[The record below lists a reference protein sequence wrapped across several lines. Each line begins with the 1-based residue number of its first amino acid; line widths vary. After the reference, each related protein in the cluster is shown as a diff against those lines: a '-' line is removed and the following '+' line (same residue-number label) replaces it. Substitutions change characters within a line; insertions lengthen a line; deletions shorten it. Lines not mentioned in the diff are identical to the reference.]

1 MPKENNIKEELL
13 KQMEKDSGNASER
26 NTKSLEQIIAKDI
39 ARVKRLRWVTVIS
52 WVLVAL
58 CFMATAFLERA
69 MYARA
74 LLDTE
79 EAWLNS
85 LIVILKALLL
95 TAVIFAILLY
105 TWARTLTIHRI
116 QARLAN
122 IEAMLKQMSRDK

>member
-1 MPKENNIKEELL
+1 MPETNDIKEELL
-13 KQMEKDSGNASER
+13 KQMEKDSGNAPER
-26 NTKSLEQIIAKDI
+26 NAKSLEQIIAKDI
-39 ARVKRLRWVTVIS
+39 ARVSRLRWVTVIS
-52 WVLVAL
+52 WVLVGL

-74 LLDTE
+74 LVDTE

-122 IEAMLKQMSRDK
+122 IEAMLRQMRKDK